1 MKRHHEATITFIK
14 ETIESGLAYRFT
26 GLIYYHHGRKQGSAQ
41 ADVVLEKE
49 LRVLHLDPKHQEERM
64 SHWAWLKLLKSQS
77 LAQVTGFLQQGHIY
91 LNKATSPNS
100 ATPYGPS
107 EAIFIQTT
115 AVTYVNLSFFTY
127 YER

>member
-49 LRVLHLDPKHQEERM
+49 LYTRIGRQQEE
-64 SHWAWLKLLKSQS
+64 
-77 LAQVTGFLQQGHIY
+77 
-91 LNKATSPNS
+91 N
-100 ATPYGPS
+100 
-107 EAIFIQTT
+107 
-115 AVTYVNLSFFTY
+115 
-127 YER
+127 